1 MKRLA
6 FPALGIGLALA
17 LQGCAAGGTA
27 EPTATTTV
35 TASPTDAADN
45 TSASPSEEQAPAASV
60 SESTAKEAVTTAYDE
75 SRRTVFTLD
84 AAQISSFTGLDF
96 SSTEQSELID
106 RLSEQSRWESQSN
119 TKKYAQLIASA
130 MTKESDSARDA
141 LREMNKD
148 ERAKLRVYVSHNQHA
163 TVAHIGVTHD
173 DK

>member
-6 FPALGIGLALA
+6 IPTLGIGLVLA
-17 LQGCAAGGTA
+17 LQGCAAGGTN

-35 TASPTDAADN
+35 TASPSNAAEN
-45 TSASPSEEQAPAASV
+45 TSASPSEEQAPTPSTG
-60 SESTAKEAVTTAYDE
+60 EGTAKESVTTAYDE

-84 AAQISSFTGLDF
+84 AAQISAFTGLDF
-96 SSTEQSELID
+96 NSTEQSELIAK
-106 RLSEQSRWESQSN
+106 LSEQSRWESQSN

-130 MTKESDSARDA
+130 MTKESDSALDA
-141 LREMNKD
+141 LREMSKD